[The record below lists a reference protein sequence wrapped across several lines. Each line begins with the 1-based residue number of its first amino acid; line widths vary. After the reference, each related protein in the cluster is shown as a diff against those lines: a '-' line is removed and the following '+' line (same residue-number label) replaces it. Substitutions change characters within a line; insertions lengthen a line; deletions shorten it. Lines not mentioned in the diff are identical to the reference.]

1 VNDSNENDVI
11 GQTMDVSLKN
21 IALNDTPQT
30 PVSSKIFFT
39 LQNVTVLVIED
50 YGNAEV
56 IFCASMLECLPYLHT
71 LVISGCNELKQIIGE
86 DTKNQTKPFFP
97 KLKALFLEECNKL
110 KCVFPISTSK
120 MLPKLE
126 VLIIINACMLEEIF
140 QGNTDKK
147 VEIPNL
153 ETAVFVEL
161 PSLCQETEFL
171 TVKDCWVKN
180 CPKLS
185 LSSSL
190 QSFQDIFNSIEGTIY
205 TLSIFALVLCNNFTC
220 EESNCY

>member
-1 VNDSNENDVI
+1 
-11 GQTMDVSLKN
+11 MDVSLKN